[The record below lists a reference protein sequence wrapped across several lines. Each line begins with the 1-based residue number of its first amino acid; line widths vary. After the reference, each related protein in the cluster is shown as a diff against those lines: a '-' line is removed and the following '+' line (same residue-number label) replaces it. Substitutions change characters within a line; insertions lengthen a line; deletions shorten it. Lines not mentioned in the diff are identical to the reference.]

1 MSWGAKMQINAF
13 MQYEAALY
21 IFWLTPLIAPLIGL
35 GCKEFLQ
42 GPEKWYFH
50 SVVDAGVFFYPIT
63 VARPCGSEKNR
74 SVHSLM
80 IACLTD
86 RTQAMHVT
94 DRPSGFQTMS

>member
-1 MSWGAKMQINAF
+1 LPRRGHPPAQGAIYNAALHFNIPVTNAGRAIRVSWGAKMQINAF

-50 SVVDAGVFFYPIT
+50 SLSMP
-63 VARPCGSEKNR
+63 
-74 SVHSLM
+74 
-80 IACLTD
+80 
-86 RTQAMHVT
+86 MHVT
-94 DRPSGFQTMS
+94 DRPSGFQTML